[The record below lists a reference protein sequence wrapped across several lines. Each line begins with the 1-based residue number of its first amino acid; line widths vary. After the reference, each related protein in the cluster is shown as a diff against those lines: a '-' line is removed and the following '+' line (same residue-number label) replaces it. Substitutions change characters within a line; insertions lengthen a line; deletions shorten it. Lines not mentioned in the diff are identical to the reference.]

1 MESWL
6 GLEAGIG
13 LVLEVE
19 VGWGLM
25 LGFELEIVL
34 GLILRFR
41 YKNWVWV

>member
-6 GLEAGIG
+6 GLEAEIG

-19 VGWGLM
+19 VSLGLM
-25 LGFELEIVL
+25 LGFESEIVL
-34 GLILRFR
+34 GLILRLG